1 MIINEKDS
9 KLEIKLE
16 GRIDTN
22 NAPDVEQEIMN
33 ALDSNAGKEPVFDAE
48 NLEYISSAGLRVL
61 MKIRK
66 KLNKPVDVINVSRDV
81 YDIFETTGF
90 TDLLNV
96 KKAYRKISI
105 DGLQLLGQGMTGN
118 VYRMDD
124 ETVLKVFHPNISFD
138 LLISKENKK
147 AKNAFVYGVPTAIP
161 YDIVKVGDCYGI
173 VYEMIKSKDLATV
186 MSEDKSKIEEY
197 MTMFA
202 KTVRQMH
209 SIHVEAGKL
218 DDLKTA
224 SIQALGYFKSVMTD
238 EEIQKVKSVYEN
250 IPDSNV
256 FIHGDCHMGNAML
269 QDGELMFIDLSSGGM
284 GHPIFDMVSMYSI
297 YERADNDKARAASPM
312 LRLFSSDEIKK
323 MWDVFIHTYF
333 EGKDDE
339 FIKEAEKQIALFS
352 VTRRLFMY
360 VALPGS
366 LTPEQFNA
374 MKDRVISSV
383 DAGIDPICF

>member
-22 NAPDVEQEIMN
+22 NAPDVEQEIMS
-33 ALDSNAGKEPVFDAE
+33 ALDANDGKEPIFDAE

-66 KLNKPVDVINVSRDV
+66 KFNKPVDIINVSRDV

-147 AKNAFVYGVPTAIP
+147 ARNAFVYGVPTAIP

-218 DDLKTA
+218 DDLKTT

-238 EEIQKVKSVYEN
+238 EEIQKVQRVYEN
-250 IPDSNV
+250 IPDSDI

-312 LRLFSSDEIKK
+312 LRMFSSDEIKK
-323 MWDVFIHTYF
+323 MWNVFIHTYF
-333 EGKDDE
+333 EGKDEE
-339 FIKEAEKQIALFS
+339 FIKKAEKQIALFS

>member
-1 MIINEKDS
+1 MSINEKND
-9 KLEIKLE
+9 KLEIRLE
-16 GRIDTN
+16 GRIDSN

-218 DDLKTA
+218 DDLKTT

-238 EEIQKVKSVYEN
+238 EEIQKVQRVYEN

-297 YERADNDKARAASPM
+297 YERADNDKARAVSPM

>member
-1 MIINEKDS
+1 MYINEKND
-9 KLEIKLE
+9 KLEIRLE
-16 GRIDTN
+16 GRIDSN

-218 DDLKTA
+218 DDLKTT

-297 YERADNDKARAASPM
+297 YERADNDKARAVSPM

>member
-22 NAPDVEQEIMN
+22 NAPDVEQEIMS
-33 ALDSNAGKEPVFDAE
+33 ALDANDGKEPIFDAE

-66 KLNKPVDVINVSRDV
+66 KFNKPVDIINVSRDV

-147 AKNAFVYGVPTAIP
+147 ARNAFVYGVPTAIP

-297 YERADNDKARAASPM
+297 YERADNDKARAVSPM

-339 FIKEAEKQIALFS
+339 FIKKAEKQIALFS

>member
-1 MIINEKDS
+1 MIINEKDG
-9 KLEIKLE
+9 KLEIRLE

-22 NAPDVEQEIMN
+22 NAPDVEQEIMSSLN
-33 ALDSNAGKEPVFDAE
+33 ANDGKEPVFDAE
-48 NLEYISSAGLRVL
+48 KLEYISSAGLRVL

-66 KLNKPVDVINVSRDV
+66 KFNKPVDIVNVSREV

-218 DDLKTA
+218 DDLKTT

-238 EEIQKVKSVYEN
+238 EEIQKVQRVYEN

>member
-1 MIINEKDS
+1 MSINEKND
-9 KLEIKLE
+9 KLEIRLE
-16 GRIDTN
+16 GRIDSN

-218 DDLKTA
+218 DDLKTT

-323 MWDVFIHTYF
+323 MWNVFIHTYF
-333 EGKDDE
+333 ERKDDE

>member
-1 MIINEKDS
+1 MSINEKND
-9 KLEIKLE
+9 KLEIRLE
-16 GRIDTN
+16 GRIDSN

-218 DDLKTA
+218 DDLKTT

-238 EEIQKVKSVYEN
+238 EEIQKVQRVYEN
-250 IPDSNV
+250 IPDSDI

-366 LTPEQFNA
+366 LTPEHFNA

>member
-22 NAPDVEQEIMN
+22 NAPDVEQEIMS
-33 ALDSNAGKEPVFDAE
+33 ALDANDGKELLFDAE

>member
-22 NAPDVEQEIMN
+22 NAPDVEQEIMS
-33 ALDSNAGKEPVFDAE
+33 ALDANDGKEPIFDAE
-48 NLEYISSAGLRVL
+48 NLDYISSAGLRVL
-61 MKIRK
+61 MKARK
-66 KLNKPVDVINVSRDV
+66 KINKPVDVINVSRDV

-147 AKNAFVYGVPTAIP
+147 ARNAFVYGVPTAIP

-218 DDLKTA
+218 DDLKTT

-238 EEIQKVKSVYEN
+238 EEIQKVQRVYEN
-250 IPDSNV
+250 IPDSDI

-323 MWDVFIHTYF
+323 MWNVFIHTYF

>member
-1 MIINEKDS
+1 MSINEKND
-9 KLEIKLE
+9 KLEIRLE
-16 GRIDTN
+16 GRIDSN

-218 DDLKTA
+218 DDLKTT

>member
-1 MIINEKDS
+1 MSINEKND
-9 KLEIKLE
+9 KLEIRLE
-16 GRIDTN
+16 GRIDSN

-147 AKNAFVYGVPTAIP
+147 ARNAFVYGVPTAIP

-218 DDLKTA
+218 DDLKTT

-238 EEIQKVKSVYEN
+238 EEIQKVQRVYEN
-250 IPDSNV
+250 IPDSDI

-323 MWDVFIHTYF
+323 MWNVFIHTYF

>member
-1 MIINEKDS
+1 MSINEKND
-9 KLEIKLE
+9 KLEIRLE
-16 GRIDTN
+16 GRIDSN

-297 YERADNDKARAASPM
+297 YERADNDKARAVSPM

-339 FIKEAEKQIALFS
+339 FIKKAEKQIALFS

>member
-22 NAPDVEQEIMN
+22 NAPDVEQEIMS
-33 ALDSNAGKEPVFDAE
+33 ALDANDGKEPVFDAE
-48 NLEYISSAGLRVL
+48 NLDYISSAGLRVL
-61 MKIRK
+61 MKARK
-66 KLNKPVDVINVSRDV
+66 KINKPVDVINVSRDV

-147 AKNAFVYGVPTAIP
+147 ARNAFVYGVPTAIP

-218 DDLKTA
+218 DDLKTT

-238 EEIQKVKSVYEN
+238 EEIQKVQRVYEN
-250 IPDSNV
+250 IPDSDI

-323 MWDVFIHTYF
+323 MWNVFIHTYF

>member
-1 MIINEKDS
+1 MSINEKND
-9 KLEIKLE
+9 KLEIRLE
-16 GRIDTN
+16 GRIDSN

-218 DDLKTA
+218 DDLKTT

-238 EEIQKVKSVYEN
+238 EEIQKVQRVYEN
-250 IPDSNV
+250 IPDSDI

>member
-22 NAPDVEQEIMN
+22 NAPDVEQEIMS
-33 ALDSNAGKEPVFDAE
+33 ALDANDGKEPIFDAE

-66 KLNKPVDVINVSRDV
+66 KFNKPVDIINVSRDV

-147 AKNAFVYGVPTAIP
+147 ARNAFVYGVPTAIP

-218 DDLKTA
+218 DDLKTT

-250 IPDSNV
+250 IPDSTV

-297 YERADNDKARAASPM
+297 YERADNDKARAVSPM

-323 MWDVFIHTYF
+323 MWDIFIHTYF

-339 FIKEAEKQIALFS
+339 FIKKAEKQIALFS

>member
-1 MIINEKDS
+1 MSINEKND
-9 KLEIKLE
+9 KLEIRLE
-16 GRIDTN
+16 GRIDSN

-48 NLEYISSAGLRVL
+48 NLKYISSAGLRVL

-147 AKNAFVYGVPTAIP
+147 ARNAFVYGVPTAIP

-218 DDLKTA
+218 DDLKTT

-297 YERADNDKARAASPM
+297 YERADNDKARAVSPM

-383 DAGIDPICF
+383 NAGIDPICF

>member
-1 MIINEKDS
+1 MSINEKND
-9 KLEIKLE
+9 KLEIRLE
-16 GRIDTN
+16 GRIDSN

-202 KTVRQMH
+202 KTVCQMH

-218 DDLKTA
+218 DDLKTT

>member
-1 MIINEKDS
+1 MSINEKND
-9 KLEIKLE
+9 KLEIRLE
-16 GRIDTN
+16 GRIDSN

-218 DDLKTA
+218 DDLKTT

-297 YERADNDKARAASPM
+297 YERADNDKARAVSPM

>member
-22 NAPDVEQEIMN
+22 NAPDVEQEIMS
-33 ALDSNAGKEPVFDAE
+33 ALDANDGKEPIFDAE

-218 DDLKTA
+218 DDLKTT

-383 DAGIDPICF
+383 DAGIYPICF

>member
-22 NAPDVEQEIMN
+22 NAPDVEQEIMS
-33 ALDSNAGKEPVFDAE
+33 ALDANDGKEPLFDAE

-66 KLNKPVDVINVSRDV
+66 KFNKPVDIINVSRDV

-218 DDLKTA
+218 DDLKTT

>member
-1 MIINEKDS
+1 MSINEKND
-9 KLEIKLE
+9 KLEIRLE
-16 GRIDTN
+16 GRIDSN

-147 AKNAFVYGVPTAIP
+147 ARNAFVYGVPTAIP

-218 DDLKTA
+218 DDLKTT

-250 IPDSNV
+250 IPDSTV

>member
-1 MIINEKDS
+1 MSINEKND
-9 KLEIKLE
+9 KLEIRLE
-16 GRIDTN
+16 GRIDSN

-218 DDLKTA
+218 DDLKTT

-312 LRLFSSDEIKK
+312 LRLFRSDEIKK

>member
-1 MIINEKDS
+1 MSINEKND
-9 KLEIKLE
+9 KLEIRLE
-16 GRIDTN
+16 GRIDSN

-218 DDLKTA
+218 DDLKTT

-238 EEIQKVKSVYEN
+238 EEIQKVQRVYEN
-250 IPDSNV
+250 IPDSDI

-323 MWDVFIHTYF
+323 MWNVFIHTYF

>member
-1 MIINEKDS
+1 MSINEKND
-9 KLEIKLE
+9 KLEIRLE
-16 GRIDTN
+16 GRIDSN

-218 DDLKTA
+218 DDLKTT

-323 MWDVFIHTYF
+323 MWNVFIHTYF

>member
-1 MIINEKDS
+1 MIINKKDS

-22 NAPDVEQEIMN
+22 NAPDVEQEIMS
-33 ALDSNAGKEPVFDAE
+33 ALDANDCKEPVFDAE
-48 NLEYISSAGLRVL
+48 NLDYISSAGLRVL
-61 MKIRK
+61 MKVRK
-66 KLNKPVDVINVSRDV
+66 KINKPVDVINVSKDV

-147 AKNAFVYGVPTAIP
+147 ARNAFVYGVPTAIP

-218 DDLKTA
+218 DDLKTT

-238 EEIQKVKSVYEN
+238 EEIQKVQRVYEN
-250 IPDSNV
+250 IPDSDI

-323 MWDVFIHTYF
+323 MWNVFIHTYF

>member
-1 MIINEKDS
+1 MSINEKND
-9 KLEIKLE
+9 KLEIRLE
-16 GRIDTN
+16 GRIDSN

>member
-218 DDLKTA
+218 DDLKTT

>member
-147 AKNAFVYGVPTAIP
+147 ARNAFVYGVPTAIP

-218 DDLKTA
+218 DDLKTT

-383 DAGIDPICF
+383 NAGIDPICF